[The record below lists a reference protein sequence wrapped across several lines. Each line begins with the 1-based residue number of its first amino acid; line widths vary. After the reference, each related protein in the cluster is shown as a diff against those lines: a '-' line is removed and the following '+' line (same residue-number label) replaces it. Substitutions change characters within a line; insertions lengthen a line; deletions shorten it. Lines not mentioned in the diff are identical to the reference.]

1 MIAKNANVT
10 LIDTKKVQKSVYSNF
25 SHSKTIGEKSMVSG
39 SINSNFSIDEIRE
52 QEFSLPVD
60 TAGF

>member
-39 SINSNFSIDEIRE
+39 SINSYNDVSIDEIRE
-52 QEFSLPVD
+52 
-60 TAGF
+60 